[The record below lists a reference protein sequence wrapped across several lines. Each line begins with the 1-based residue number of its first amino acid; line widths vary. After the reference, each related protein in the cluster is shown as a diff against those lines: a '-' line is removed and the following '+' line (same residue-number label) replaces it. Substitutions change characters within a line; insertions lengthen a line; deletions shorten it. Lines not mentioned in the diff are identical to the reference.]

1 MLTGLMG
8 LLAVAGLSLSLTASE
23 TSVLVGEPVPL
34 TIAFTATDR
43 DQTAK
48 TTAVVVLIDAGAGYR
63 PHFEARLSSDLLLD
77 IGVDLQPGVPF
88 RTGLVIAIADARR
101 LAGDSF
107 RFALPTPGTYRLRA
121 KYGVVLSNEVV
132 LSVVP
137 PQGREA
143 ELYETYLKENPYLL
157 TRWATET
164 DEEVARLQ
172 DLLHRYE
179 GSPYL
184 YLPQIRSWMFEIRQ
198 AEVAFGRSGGRT
210 SGESP
215 LEHDVGTVL
224 DKIQAVDWRSRPAFD
239 ASRLALI
246 AETRLKWGDREGA
259 FEVYR
264 QLIERYPDA
273 PLAQAGRRL
282 IGADDETPPEL
293 AVSPNTAVLWPPNRA
308 MIPINVSVSAADNSG
323 EVNVTLVSIT
333 CNDACDPALDV
344 SGAEYGTD
352 DRSFVLRAE
361 RGGTSKEG
369 RTYTITYTAEDA
381 AGNKTSASTTVTA
394 PHDQGKKK

>member
-1 MLTGLMG
+1 MLTSLTGL
-8 LLAVAGLSLSLTASE
+8 LVVASLSLNLTTAE
-23 TSVLVGEPVPL
+23 TTVLVGEPVPL
-34 TIAFTATDR
+34 TIAFTAIDG
-43 DQTAK
+43 DQKAK
-48 TTAVVVLIDAGAGYR
+48 TTAVVVLIDDGTGYR
-63 PHFEARLSSDLLLD
+63 PHYEARLSSDLLLD
-77 IGVDLQPGVPF
+77 NGVDLQPGVPF
-88 RTGLVIAIADARR
+88 RTGLVIAVAGARR

-107 RFALPTPGTYRLRA
+107 RFALPSPGTYRLRA
-121 KYGVVLSNEVV
+121 KYGLVMSNEVV
-132 LSVVP
+132 LSVVAP
-137 PQGREA
+137 EGREA
-143 ELYETYLKENPYLL
+143 ELYETYLKERPYLL

-164 DEEVARLQ
+164 DEDVARLQ
-172 DLLHRYE
+172 DLLRRYE

-184 YLPQIRSWMFEIRQ
+184 YLPQVRSWLYEIRQ
-198 AEVAFGRSGGRT
+198 AELAFGRSGGGT

-215 LEHDVGTVL
+215 LDHDVGAVL
-224 DKIQAVDWRSRPAFD
+224 DRIQTVDWRSRPAFD
-239 ASRLALI
+239 ASRMALI

-264 QLIERYPDA
+264 QLIERYPEA

-282 IGADDETPPEL
+282 IGADDKTPPEL

-323 EVNVTLVSIT
+323 AVSVTLVSIT

-352 DRSFVLRAE
+352 DRSFQLRAE
-361 RGGTSKEG
+361 RRGASKEG
-369 RTYTITYTAEDA
+369 RTYTITYSAEDG
-381 AGNKTSASTTVTA
+381 AGNKTRATTTVTV